1 MAYTAGDTIL
11 DDEYNAFVGSSSDP
25 YGYNHFAGTGSGVY
39 GLNQTSI
46 ATVSAGGTI
55 NASQWNSLFTGLTN
69 IANHT
74 NVNTGGGAGVLASVA
89 AVQAGDAIA
98 IKSTLITDLAALAA
112 QVAAGSPSATAF
124 TDRAAG
130 TSTNG
135 NTWNSTSTIE
145 RSITFANN
153 ATMRAFFNAGGSIKI
168 DPGTS
173 GSTDGLKDTVFQ
185 ELTAAVGILEFKAH
199 ATTRGGSG
207 ETQTS
212 FDSGAG
218 FHDLGSNSYQSKLKL
233 TSNNSGYTS
242 DYIEIFVKINAAPS
256 SATVITV
263 KMVGSDPAA
272 DTTYT
277 AGNTAGVPA
286 NPNECPALVLA
297 LTAKE
302 PNSSQGLA
310 AAIQFNTNT
319 QVSNSAS

>member
-1 MAYTAGDTIL
+1 MAYSAGDTIL

-25 YGYNHFAGTGSGVY
+25 YGYNHFAGAGSGVY

-55 NASQWNSLFTGLTN
+55 NASQWNSLFTGLDN

-74 NVNTGGGAGVLASVA
+74 NTSITASSVS
-89 AVQAGDAIA
+89 AGDTIA
-98 IKSTLITDLAALAA
+98 IRAALITDLANLAA
-112 QVAAGSPSATAF
+112 AVAAGSTGATALA
-124 TDRAAG
+124 DRAAG

-135 NTWNSTSTIE
+135 NTWNSTSTIT

-173 GSTDGLKDTVFQ
+173 GSVDGDKDTVFEQ
-185 ELTAAVGILEFKAH
+185 LTAAVGILEFKAH
-199 ATTRGGSG
+199 ATTRSGSG

-212 FDSGAG
+212 FASGTG
-218 FHDLGSNSYQSKLKL
+218 FHDISTSDVSLLKL
-233 TSNNSGYTS
+233 TSDNSGYTS
-242 DYIEIFVKINAAPS
+242 DYIEIFASLNAAPS
-256 SATVITV
+256 SATVINI

-272 DTTYT
+272 DDTYT
-277 AGNTAGVPA
+277 SGNTSGVAA

-302 PNSSQGLA
+302 PTAAQGLA
-310 AAIQFNTNT
+310 SAIQFLSNDEVT
-319 QVSNSAS
+319 NSAS